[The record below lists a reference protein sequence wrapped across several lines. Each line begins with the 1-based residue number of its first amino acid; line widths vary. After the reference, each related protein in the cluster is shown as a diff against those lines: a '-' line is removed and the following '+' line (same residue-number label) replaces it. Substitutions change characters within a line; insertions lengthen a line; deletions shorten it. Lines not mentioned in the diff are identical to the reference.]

1 MLGVLLYREA
11 ESLCNNRETT
21 AVTEISNEIMND
33 GSDRKSENS
42 EPLLVGTNTTISYD
56 ASIGNNLTY
65 DTESEPL
72 AVGTNLTIE
81 ITYAEAKLL
90 EEQLGI
96 NLDGSDDYLGSN
108 ITVIDGD
115 RDWLERIDNNPF
127 GSEGMPS
134 PTSDADDSYSWDWSE
149 AEGNTANDGENEEA
163 GATEVDF
170 SSNSNEPLL
179 VGTNITFVLTEDTN
193 GNSEIRSENESLYE
207 RDEKTPFALG
217 TNLLLELPD
226 EEGQDNYLGTNLS
239 TIEDNS
245 ETQTTAMEGDSL
257 GGGMIPT
264 EFANPT
270 SSDNEDYAWDFD
282 GQLARFTT
290 DASEGMGEDID
301 ADALFAA
308 SPWGVLEETGAVDGF
323 EDVFPNGAGEIENNP
338 FAGGFGGGEI

>member
-1 MLGVLLYREA
+1 M
-11 ESLCNNRETT
+11 
-21 AVTEISNEIMND
+21 TEISNQTID
-33 GSDRKSENS
+33 SDSNQEEENS
-42 EPLLVGTNTTISYD
+42 EPLLVGTNTTLDYD
-56 ASIGNNLTY
+56 ASTGNNLTY

-81 ITYAEAKLL
+81 ITYAEAELL

-226 EEGQDNYLGTNLS
+226 EEGQQNNYLGTNLS
-239 TIEDNS
+239 TIGDDS
-245 ETQTTAMEGDSL
+245 ETQTPAMEGNPL

-264 EFANPT
+264 ELANPT
-270 SSDNEDYAWDFD
+270 SSDNDDYAWDFN

-290 DASEGMGEDID
+290 DDSEGMGENINP
-301 ADALFAA
+301 DALFAA
-308 SPWGVLEETGAVDGF
+308 SPWGALEETGAVDGF
-323 EDVFPNGAGEIENNP
+323 EDVFPNAAGEIENNP
-338 FAGGFGGGEI
+338 FAGGFSGGEI

>member
-1 MLGVLLYREA
+1 MN
-11 ESLCNNRETT
+11 SDSNR
-21 AVTEISNEIMND
+21 V
-33 GSDRKSENS
+33 SENS
-42 EPLLVGTNTTISYD
+42 EPLLVATNTTLDYD

-65 DTESEPL
+65 DTESQPL

-81 ITYAEAKLL
+81 ITYAEAELL

-127 GSEGMPS
+127 GGEGMPS
-134 PTSDADDSYSWDWSE
+134 PTSEADDSD
-149 AEGNTANDGENEEA
+149 
-163 GATEVDF
+163 
-170 SSNSNEPLL
+170 SNEPLL

-193 GNSEIRSENESLYE
+193 GNSETRSENESLYE

-217 TNLLLELPD
+217 TNLLLQLPD
-226 EEGQDNYLGTNLS
+226 ESGQQGNYLGTNLS
-239 TIEDNS
+239 TIGDDS
-245 ETQTTAMEGDSL
+245 ETQTTAMEGNPL
-257 GGGMIPT
+257 EGGMIPT

-301 ADALFAA
+301 ADALFEA

-338 FAGGFGGGEI
+338 FAGGFGGGEIQFD